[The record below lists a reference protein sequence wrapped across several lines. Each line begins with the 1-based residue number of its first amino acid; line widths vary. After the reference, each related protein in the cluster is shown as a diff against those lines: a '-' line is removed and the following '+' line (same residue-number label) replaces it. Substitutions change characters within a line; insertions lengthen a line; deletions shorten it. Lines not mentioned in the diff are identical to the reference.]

1 LIIILHI
8 AIVGLF
14 YIIYI
19 GFTSEFGKLVGFTDE
34 LKCTS
39 L

>member
-1 LIIILHI
+1 MIIILQI

-19 GFTSEFGKLVGFTDE
+19 GLTSEFGKFVGFANE
-34 LKCTS
+34 LKCKP
-39 L
+39 